1 MLELPFSLLS
11 SPASVP
17 GIDVRIMVAV
27 AFTGAAAYFDMF
39 NKKWVPDS
47 LLWCFLAASL
57 LLNVVFFDPTIFAQ
71 AVFTAIIV
79 AALTYALYRM
89 GQLGGADV
97 FMMAS
102 IALAIPYL
110 QKPLLAASQA
120 IPYPFFL
127 SVLAP
132 TGIAFIIHMLFRFLP
147 YISRKLARGEV
158 EFTMQKTAGPALI
171 AVSLLFFWSMAS
183 SLPVSLPASYFAIIG
198 FLGAALIFFS
208 LFMPEIKASM
218 VEKIQ
223 VSRLQCEDV
232 LALEQMPLLS
242 KKLKLPP
249 VISEK
254 AISALKRAKI
264 KSVPVYTGMPFFLP
278 YLFIG
283 LIFTLLFGDL
293 LYYIAVGF

>member
-1 MLELPFSLLS
+1 MLEFPFPFLS
-11 SPASVP
+11 PPASVP
-17 GIDVRIMVAV
+17 GLDARIVVAL

-39 NKKWVPDS
+39 NRKWVPDS
-47 LLWCFLAASL
+47 LLWCFLGAAL
-57 LLNVVFFDPTIFAQ
+57 LLNVVFFDPGIFAQ
-71 AVFTAIIV
+71 SALAAILI
-79 AALTYALYRM
+79 AGLAYSLYRM

-97 FMMAS
+97 FVMAS

-110 QKPLLAASQA
+110 PRPLLAAPQA

-132 TGIAFIIHMLFRFLP
+132 TGIAFIAHMLFRFIP
-147 YISRKLARGEV
+147 YVSRQIASGRIK
-158 EFTMQKTAGPALI
+158 FTAKKAAGPSLI
-171 AVSLLFFWSMAS
+171 AFSLVIFGAVAS

-218 VEKIQ
+218 VEKIP

-232 LALEQMPLLS
+232 LAIERMQRLARE
-242 KKLKLPP
+242 LKLSP
-249 VISEK
+249 VISK
-254 AISALKRAKI
+254 KTIAALKRAKVE
-264 KSVPVYTGMPFFLP
+264 SVPVYTGMPFFLP

-283 LIFTLLFGDL
+283 LVFTLLFGDL
-293 LYYIAVGF
+293 LYYIAAGF

>member
-1 MLELPFSLLS
+1 MFEFPFSFLS
-11 SPASVP
+11 PAASVP
-17 GIDVRIMVAV
+17 GIDVRMIVAI

-47 LLWCFLAASL
+47 LLWCFLGASL
-57 LLNVVFFDPTIFAQ
+57 LLNVLFFDSAIFAQ
-71 AVFTAIIV
+71 ALFISIII

-97 FMMAS
+97 FVMAS

-110 QKPLLAASQA
+110 PKPLLAASQA

-132 TGIAFIIHMLFRFLP
+132 TGIAFIVHMLFRFIP
-147 YISRKLARGEV
+147 YVSHQVSTGKV
-158 EFTMQKTAGPALI
+158 KFTVQKVAGPVLI
-171 AVSLLFFWSMAS
+171 AVSLLIFGTVVS

-198 FLGAALIFFS
+198 FLSAALIFFS

-218 VEKIQ
+218 VEKIPT
-223 VSRLQCEDV
+223 SRLQCEDV
-232 LALEQMPLLS
+232 LALEQMPSLA
-242 KKLKLPP
+242 KKLRLSP
-249 VISEK
+249 VICEK
-254 AISALKRAKI
+254 TIAALKHAKV

-283 LIFTLLFGDL
+283 LVFTLLFGDL

>member
-1 MLELPFSLLS
+1 MLELPFSILS
-11 SPASVP
+11 PPSSVP
-17 GIDVRIMVAV
+17 GIDVRMIVAV
-27 AFTGAAAYFDMF
+27 AFTGAAAYYDMF

-47 LLWCFLAASL
+47 LLWCFLGASL
-57 LLNVVFFDPTIFAQ
+57 LLNVLFFDSTIFEQ
-71 AVFTAIIV
+71 ALFIAILI
-79 AALTYALYRM
+79 AALTYALYKM
-89 GQLGGADV
+89 GQLGGADMFV
-97 FMMAS
+97 MAS

-110 QKPLLAASQA
+110 PKPLLAASQA

-132 TGIAFIIHMLFRFLP
+132 TGIAFIVHMLFRFIP
-147 YISRKLARGEV
+147 FVSHQISTGNVK
-158 EFTMQKTAGPALI
+158 FTVQKVAGPVLI
-171 AVSLLFFWSMAS
+171 AVSLFIFGTVVS

-198 FLGAALIFFS
+198 FLSAALIFFS

-223 VSRLQCEDV
+223 TSRLQCEDV
-232 LALEQMPLLS
+232 LALEQMPSLA
-242 KKLKLPP
+242 KRLKLSP

-254 AISALKRAKI
+254 TIAALKHAKV

-283 LIFTLLFGDL
+283 LAFTLLFGDL
-293 LYYIAVGF
+293 LYYISVGF

>member
-11 SPASVP
+11 PPAAVP
-17 GIDVRIMVAV
+17 GIDIRMMVAV
-27 AFTGAAAYFDMF
+27 AFTGAAAYYDMF

-57 LLNVVFFDPTIFAQ
+57 LLNVIFFDSAIFAQ
-71 AVFTAIIV
+71 ALFIAIII

-89 GQLGGADV
+89 GQLGGADMFV
-97 FMMAS
+97 MAS

-110 QKPLLAASQA
+110 PKPLLAASQA

-132 TGIAFIIHMLFRFLP
+132 TGIAFIVHMLFRFIP
-147 YISRKLARGEV
+147 YISRKLTRGEV
-158 EFTMQKTAGPALI
+158 EFTLQKAAGPALI
-171 AVSLLFFWSMAS
+171 AASLLIFGSIVS
-183 SLPVSLPASYFAIIG
+183 SLPVSLPPSYFAIIG
-198 FLGAALIFFS
+198 FLGAALVFFS

-223 VSRLQCEDV
+223 TSRLQCEDV
-232 LALEQMPLLS
+232 LAMEQMPPLS
-242 KKLKLPP
+242 KKLRLSP

-254 AISALKRAKI
+254 TIAALRRAKI

-283 LIFTLLFGDL
+283 LVFTLLFGDL

>member
-1 MLELPFSLLS
+1 MLELPFSILS
-11 SPASVP
+11 PPASVP
-17 GIDVRIMVAV
+17 GIDIRIIVAV
-27 AFTGAAAYFDMF
+27 AFTGAAAYYDMF

-47 LLWCFLAASL
+47 LLWCFLGASL
-57 LLNVVFFDPTIFAQ
+57 LLNVVFFDPAISSQ
-71 AVFTAIIV
+71 AAFIAIII
-79 AALTYALYRM
+79 AAFTYALYRM

-97 FMMAS
+97 FVMAS

-110 QKPLLAASQA
+110 PKPILAASQS

-158 EFTMQKTAGPALI
+158 EFTLQKVAGPALI
-171 AVSLLFFWSMAS
+171 AISLLFFWAIVSSMPI
-183 SLPVSLPASYFAIIG
+183 SLPGSYFAIIG
-198 FLGAALIFFS
+198 FLSAALIFFS

-218 VEKIQ
+218 VEKIPT
-223 VSRLQCEDV
+223 SRLQCEDV
-232 LALEQMPLLS
+232 LALEQMPALS
-242 KKLKLPP
+242 KKLKLSPL
-249 VISEK
+249 ISEK
-254 AISALKRAKI
+254 TIAALRHAKV

-283 LIFTLLFGDL
+283 LVFALLFGDL
-293 LYYIAVGF
+293 LYYIAFGA

>member
-1 MLELPFSLLS
+1 MFELPFSLLS
-11 SPASVP
+11 PPAAVP
-17 GIDVRIMVAV
+17 GLDIRMLVAV
-27 AFTGAAAYFDMF
+27 AFTGAAAYYDIF

-47 LLWCFLAASL
+47 LLWGFLGASL
-57 LLNVVFFDPTIFAQ
+57 LLNVVFFDPAISTQAIF
-71 AVFTAIIV
+71 VAIII

-97 FMMAS
+97 FVMAS

-110 QKPLLAASQA
+110 PKPLLAASQA

-127 SVLAP
+127 SMLAP
-132 TGIAFIIHMLFRFLP
+132 TGIAFILHMLVRFIP
-147 YISRKLARGEV
+147 YISHQLAQGKV
-158 EFTMQKTAGPALI
+158 KFTLQKVAGPALI
-171 AVSLLFFWSMAS
+171 VISLLIFGAIVS

-198 FLGAALIFFS
+198 FLGTALVFFS

-218 VEKIQ
+218 VEKIPTSQ
-223 VSRLQCEDV
+223 LQCEDV
-232 LALEQMPLLS
+232 MALEQMPELA
-242 KKLKLPP
+242 KKLKLSP

-254 AISALKRAKI
+254 AIAALKHAKI

-283 LIFTLLFGDL
+283 LVFTLLFGDL
-293 LYYIAVGF
+293 LYYIAAGF